1 MLDVL
6 LLASQC
12 APQFPAEILTTISK
26 VESGHNPYA
35 IGVVDGYLS
44 RQPENKEEAL
54 ATANMLHKEGWN
66 FSMGIAQINLH
77 NLAKYNL
84 TLDSVFDPCDNL
96 RIAADIY
103 NECFQRASL
112 QYRTKRDALLASY
125 SCYYSGNFTRGF
137 KAEGKDGLSYVDK
150 IIAAMPSSAADKS
163 IAVQPIPVISTREKK
178 KDKAVQQKTKGQ
190 DAYLSRKHNTGI
202 KELRGNE

>member
-12 APQFPAEILTTISK
+12 APNFPPEILLTISK

-35 IGVVDGYLS
+35 IGVVDGYLA
-44 RQPENKEEAL
+44 RQPGNKDEAL

-84 TLDSVFDPCDNL
+84 TFDSVFDPCDNL
-96 RIAADIY
+96 RIAAAIY
-103 NECFQRASL
+103 NDCFQRASL
-112 QYRTKRDALLASY
+112 QYRSERDAQLASY

-150 IIAAMPSSAADKS
+150 IIAAMPASTADKS
-163 IAVQPIPVISTREKK
+163 LAAQPIPVIASRKK
-178 KDKAVQQKTKGQ
+178 KAVTQETQTQ
-190 DAYLSRKHNTGI
+190 DARLSRKQKTGV
-202 KELRGNE
+202 KELRGN